1 MNEADMLFTV
11 TVPGSTANL
20 GPGFDSVG
28 MALSRYLK
36 LTVFESDKWSFE
48 AETETVAGIPAGTD
62 NLIYQVAK
70 RTADL
75 YGKEMPPVH
84 VKVWSD
90 IPLARGLGSSAA
102 AIVAAI
108 ELADELCGLKLSEAD
123 KLHLAS
129 LEEGHPDNAGASL
142 VGGLVIGLHED
153 NETQLIRVP
162 DADIDVVVVI
172 PFYEVLTRDARDVLP
187 KEFPYADAVKASAVS
202 NILIAAI
209 MSKDWPL
216 VGKIMKKDMFHQPYR
231 AMLVPELSKV
241 EHVAEMKGAYGTAL
255 SGAGPT
261 ILVMTEKGKGEELKE
276 QLALHFPH
284 CEVDALTVPKE
295 GSIIERNPLYQ
306 VKSV

>member
-1 MNEADMLFTV
+1 MNETDMLFSV

-36 LTVFESDKWSFE
+36 LTVYKSAEWTFE
-48 AETETVAGIPAGTD
+48 AETETVAGIPAGTE

-70 RTADL
+70 RTADTF
-75 YGKEMPPVH
+75 GKEMPPVH

-108 ELADELCGLKLSEAD
+108 ELADELCGLRLSEAD

-142 VGGLVIGLHED
+142 AGGLVIGLHE
-153 NETQLIRVP
+153 EEHTQIVRVQNV
-162 DADIDVVVVI
+162 DIDVVVVI

-187 KEFPYADAVKASAVS
+187 KQFPYQDAVKASAVS
-202 NILIAAI
+202 NILIAAL
-209 MSKDWPL
+209 MSQDWPL
-216 VGKIMKKDMFHQPYR
+216 VGKMMKKDMFHQPYR

-241 EHVAEMKGAYGTAL
+241 EHVAELKGAYGTAL

-261 ILVMTEKGKGEELKE
+261 ILVFTEKGKGEALRE
-276 QLALHFPH
+276 QLSLNFPH
-284 CEVDALTVPKE
+284 CEIASLSVPKE
-295 GSIIERNPLYQ
+295 GSVIERNPLHQ

>member
-1 MNEADMLFTV
+1 MNEAEMLFSI

-36 LTVFESDKWSFE
+36 LSVFRHDEWKFS
-48 AETETVAGIPAGTD
+48 AETETVAGIPQGTD

-70 RTADL
+70 RTADRCQ
-75 YGKEMPPVH
+75 KELPPVH

-108 ELADELCGLKLSEAD
+108 ELADELCGLQLSEAD

-129 LEEGHPDNAGASL
+129 LEEGHPDNAAASL
-142 VGGLVIGLHED
+142 AGGLVIGLHEED
-153 NETQLIRVP
+153 ETHIVRVAE
-162 DADIDVVVVI
+162 ADIDVVAVI

-187 KEFPYADAVKASAVS
+187 KELPYRRAVKASAVS
-202 NILIAAI
+202 NLLVAAI
-209 MSKDWPL
+209 MSNDWAL
-216 VGKIMKKDMFHQPYR
+216 AGKMMRKDMLHQPYR

-241 EHVAEMKGAYGTAL
+241 EHAAEMKGAYGTAL

-261 ILVMTEKGKGEELKE
+261 ILVLTAKGKGEELGRIS
-276 QLALHFPH
+276 Q
-284 CEVDALTVPKE
+284 
-295 GSIIERNPLYQ
+295 SISSR
-306 VKSV
+306 